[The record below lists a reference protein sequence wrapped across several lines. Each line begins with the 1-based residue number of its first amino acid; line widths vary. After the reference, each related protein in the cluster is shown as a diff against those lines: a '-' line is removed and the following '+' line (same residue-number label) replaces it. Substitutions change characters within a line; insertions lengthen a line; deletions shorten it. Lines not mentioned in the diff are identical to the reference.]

1 MSEMFTCGDHAALVS
16 YLYDEC
22 EPQQRHAISAH
33 VAVCSACAEEVAGLS
48 ATREHLALWAPPDA
62 QLGFKI
68 VSEDA
73 DRSPATSAG
82 GNAGGN
88 AGGSAGGNT
97 VLRPARWWRQPM
109 PAWAQAAAAV
119 LIFATGVSLGVLRNV
134 TARGSGGS
142 ASAASAEV
150 ATNASTPV
158 TAADLAA
165 LEQRLRGEIAQA
177 RVANTTATAS
187 GPASAGDAQTLA
199 RVRQMIDDSEQR
211 QQRELALRA
220 AELVRDFDAQRND
233 DMVRIERTLGQ
244 MDGTTGAEV
253 AQQRQVLNYLMRVSQ
268 RGQ

>member
-1 MSEMFTCGDHAALVS
+1 MSETFTCGDHAALVS

-22 EPQQRHAISAH
+22 DAQQQRAISAH
-33 VAVCSACAEEVAGLS
+33 IAVCSACAEEVAGLA
-48 ATREHLALWAPPDA
+48 ATREHLALWSPPDA

-73 DRSPATSAG
+73 AAS
-82 GNAGGN
+82 N
-88 AGGSAGGNT
+88 

-119 LIFATGVSLGVLRNV
+119 LIFATGVTLGVLRNV
-134 TARGSGGS
+134 TARSPEAS
-142 ASAASAEV
+142 ASTAVAANASA
-150 ATNASTPV
+150 PV

-165 LEQRLRGEIAQA
+165 LEQRLRSEMTQGTAPSTAQVRA
-177 RVANTTATAS
+177 TNAAVAPNGPVSAS
-187 GPASAGDAQTLA
+187 DAQLLA
-199 RVRQMIDDSEQR
+199 RVRQMIDESEQR
-211 QQRELALRA
+211 QQRELTLRS
-220 AELVRDFDAQRND
+220 AELVRDFDAQRSD
-233 DMVRIERTLGQ
+233 DMTRIERTLGQ